1 MYVTMKRC
9 QATIAFIVFS
19 FIAYFSDED
28 DGYDGD
34 GGDNID
40 DVIDVNMLIMEMMLM
55 FHLRASHSGPGST
68 GKTELVLEIL
78 WSISLVVMGSWK

>member
-28 DGYDGD
+28 DGDD
-34 GGDNID
+34 ID
-40 DVIDVNMLIMEMMLM
+40 DVNDVNMLIMEMMLM

-78 WSISLVVMGSWK
+78 WSISLVVMGRWK

>member
-1 MYVTMKRC
+1 MYITMKRF

-28 DGYDGD
+28 DGDDGD

-40 DVIDVNMLIMEMMLM
+40 DVNMLIMEMMLM
-55 FHLRASHSGPGST
+55 SHLRASHSGPGST